1 VIQFVDQAIEQF
13 LRRCVPLPEATVEL
27 SFDAPD
33 KAWGAAVTR
42 PTVNLFLWQ
51 IKRNALRSQTG
62 LQQRE
67 AAEGGI
73 ERRPASPVVDMHYLV
88 TTWASEQDDEHLLLG
103 SILTCLLS
111 FPTMPEEYVS
121 EQLPRDGALR
131 LALASEGLRSPG
143 EFWSALGGRLKPG
156 LEMEVTVPV
165 DVHAWIQAPAAA
177 DSLTLTSETM
187 LRRPLQRQ
195 AGSATPRLTRRRTG
209 TSTVVDHKSAHGG
222 AGPSPEASGDG

>member
-1 VIQFVDQAIEQF
+1 MIQFVDQAIEQF
-13 LRRCVPLPEATVEL
+13 LRQRVPLPEATVEL

-51 IKRNALRSQTG
+51 IKRNVLRSQTG

-67 AAEGGI
+67 APEGGI
-73 ERRPASPVVDMHYLV
+73 ERRPAPPVVDMHYLV

-103 SILTCLLS
+103 SVLTCLLS
-111 FPTMPEEYVS
+111 YPVMPDEYVS
-121 EQLPRDGALR
+121 DQLPRDGALR
-131 LALASEGLRSPG
+131 IALASEGLRSPG

-165 DVHAWIQAPAAA
+165 DVHSWIQTPAPPE
-177 DSLTLTSETM
+177 SVTLTSETM
-187 LRRPLQRQ
+187 LRPVRPRQ
-195 AGSATPRLTRRRTG
+195 PVSATPRLTRRRTG
-209 TSTVVDHKSAHGG
+209 TSTVIDRK
-222 AGPSPEASGDG
+222 SGDS